1 MKMNEGEFRK
11 EGGDVEFDSVCASGC
26 VCVCVRAGVCASGCV
41 CASGY
46 VCVCVCVCVTQ
57 AHSSGVL
64 HFHCLAASVVR
75 QQIYRPLW
83 PSPSLNESHTLS
95 Y

>member
-1 MKMNEGEFRK
+1 MNEGEFRK

-26 VCVCVRAGVCASGCV
+26 VCVCVRAGVCVRVGM
-41 CASGY
+41 
-46 VCVCVCVCVTQ
+46 CVCVCVCVTQ